1 MWEYKRDDNSLKK
14 RKKGEKMIYRENSK
28 SFQWDKPELKAQSP
42 VVRLSRLPNSSTL
55 QLPHLQVWQSVLECE
70 VLNKMEQYLGH

>member
-1 MWEYKRDDNSLKK
+1 
-14 RKKGEKMIYRENSK
+14 MIYRKIPSLTVR
-28 SFQWDKPELKAQSP
+28 QPELKDQSSL
-42 VVRLSRLPNSSTL
+42 VCLSRLPNSSPL